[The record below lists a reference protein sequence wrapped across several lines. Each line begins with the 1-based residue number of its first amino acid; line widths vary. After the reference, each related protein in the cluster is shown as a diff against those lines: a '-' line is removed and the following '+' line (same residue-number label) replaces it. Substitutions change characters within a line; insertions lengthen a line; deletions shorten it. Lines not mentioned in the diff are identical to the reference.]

1 MLGRLGAAMQ
11 SAVDDMCAEL
21 VNIEAEEL
29 AAAAVEGK
37 GIIRCEQTAVCLYT
51 PQIVER
57 VYRCQTVN
65 PVAHLISLPV
75 LAVLEPGEPASV
87 GMMIGRM
94 HDGAIVVNY
103 VTPGGPAELA
113 GVRSGQRLLAVD
125 DVGVVGMRVA
135 QIHELIKGPA
145 GSAVVLSVE
154 YDLWGVSGMRREAAR
169 RTVIRAKLF
178 DAAEGW
184 LENGKGRLESDQRQR
199 VSVFE
204 KDHFLAEH
212 VYRRA
217 CRQGRA
223 ASPDRRSGLSDF
235 PSGAAFDALRLATL
249 EKIETCGELAC
260 GNEDGDVGWA
270 CCMSLRMEAEDPLP
284 QSERATINGIPQS
297 HTFNDDGP
305 VVVDDAHPGP
315 GIFGGIADLQID
327 NEGQSQSSH
336 TSRSGN
342 SRQSPN
348 ETQNRVVSI
357 TDRPE
362 HAGQISNQIINAPET
377 IKAAKDVD
385 ALTDGRRATQDANEK
400 AGTAAEISNQR
411 RSMPRVLYVAS
422 TPVFDSSPPRGG
434 AHIIRTHGCIF
445 LSDVAVYDLNLA
457 HVT

>member
-1 MLGRLGAAMQ
+1 M
-11 SAVDDMCAEL
+11 
-21 VNIEAEEL
+21 
-29 AAAAVEGK
+29 
-37 GIIRCEQTAVCLYT
+37 
-51 PQIVER
+51 
-57 VYRCQTVN
+57 N
-65 PVAHLISLPV
+65 PVAHLISLLV

-125 DVGVVGMRVA
+125 DVGVHGMRVA

-154 YDLWGVSGMRREAAR
+154 YDLWGVSGMRREGAR

-184 LENGKGRLESDQRQR
+184 LENGKGRLESDQRQK

-204 KDHFLAEH
+204 EDHFVAEH

-217 CRQGRA
+217 CRQGR
-223 ASPDRRSGLSDF
+223 PDRRSGLSDF

-249 EKIETCGELAC
+249 EKIETCGELVC

-284 QSERATINGIPQS
+284 QSEGATINGIPQS

-305 VVVDDAHPGP
+305 AVVDDAHPGP
-315 GIFGGIADLQID
+315 AIFGGIADLQID
-327 NEGQSQSSH
+327 DEGQSQSSH

-348 ETQNRVVSI
+348 EPQNRVVSI

-362 HAGQISNQIINAPET
+362 HAGQISSQIINAPET
-377 IKAAKDVD
+377 IKAATDVN
-385 ALTDGRRATQDANEK
+385 ALTDGRRATQDAHCEK
-400 AGTAAEISNQR
+400 AGTAAAVTSPHR
-411 RSMPRVLYVAS
+411 RSVPRVLYVAS
-422 TPVFDSSPPRGG
+422 TPVFDSSPARGG
-434 AHIIRTHGCIF
+434 AHIIRTHAWLFPWLHCPQRCCCLRF
-445 LSDVAVYDLNLA
+445 EPRPCSMTNAVSCT
-457 HVT
+457 VFC

>member
-1 MLGRLGAAMQ
+1 M
-11 SAVDDMCAEL
+11 
-21 VNIEAEEL
+21 
-29 AAAAVEGK
+29 
-37 GIIRCEQTAVCLYT
+37 
-51 PQIVER
+51 
-57 VYRCQTVN
+57 
-65 PVAHLISLPV
+65 
-75 LAVLEPGEPASV
+75 
-87 GMMIGRM
+87 
-94 HDGAIVVNY
+94 
-103 VTPGGPAELA
+103 
-113 GVRSGQRLLAVD
+113 
-125 DVGVVGMRVA
+125 
-135 QIHELIKGPA
+135 
-145 GSAVVLSVE
+145 
-154 YDLWGVSGMRREAAR
+154 
-169 RTVIRAKLF
+169 
-178 DAAEGW
+178 
-184 LENGKGRLESDQRQR
+184 
-199 VSVFE
+199 VFE
-204 KDHFLAEH
+204 KDHFVAEH

-217 CRQGRA
+217 CRQGRPVGPP

-284 QSERATINGIPQS
+284 QSEGATINGIPES

-327 NEGQSQSSH
+327 DEGQSQSSH

-348 ETQNRVVSI
+348 ETQNGMVSI

-385 ALTDGRRATQDANEK
+385 ADGEK
-400 AGTAAEISNQR
+400 AATAAAVTSPHK

-434 AHIIRTHGCIF
+434 AHIIRTHAWLFPWLHYPQRFYCLRF
-445 LSDVAVYDLNLA
+445 EPRPCHMTNAVSRT
-457 HVT
+457 VFC